1 MLQVI
6 PIILIIIVSLLYF
19 GDKSSKVNDTVS
31 VVIPAFNEEKS
42 IKHVIDTVKQVKSI
56 TEIIVV
62 DDGSTDKTYDIVSKE
77 DVVLIKHK
85 INKGKGSAMKTGLKK
100 VTNNI
105 VLFLDADLSE
115 INKKQV
121 ESIIRPIIKGNA
133 DITKTKFKREAGRVT
148 ELTAKPLL
156 QFFFP
161 DLSFEQP
168 LSGQFAAT
176 KNFLDTIDL
185 EKDYGVDIGIVLD
198 ADARGMRIHEVDI
211 GNIVHEMSSLKE
223 LNLMAN
229 EVVRTIVDRA
239 INYGRLTMVDD
250 LGSSIR
256 MEIMGLSLITLGI
269 FGLFF
274 IRFMTTWMSSFII
287 IIGLIISILYI
298 IKIIKMSL
306 RIYGQSK
313 VSKKQIFKSFIHM
326 HFPIVI
332 SIIILLLLTVS
343 LVGSVT
349 ISSNQISI
357 EPASKNLIISTSPE
371 PHKGV
376 DVRGPYTIENALE
389 NEEQLIRLPT
399 SALSTLQSQYGDNI
413 YINHEKYQLEQ
424 SLEGENDLI
433 RMPELARSNLEVNP
447 GDVIR
452 DSDFKTKFENTQ
464 QVKNIKVDEN
474 TLDKNLN
481 NTTINVDIN
490 HTNASV
496 GTEIKSQQLPEKI
509 LTVYVNDT
517 EIGKVL
523 ASVTN
528 TSYSIYLNEGYSDTI
543 DLNSNTHGVIYNQT
557 YKNSTIEVV
566 LEDSG
571 ANTTTEFANDDSY
584 VKFLNINID
593 NVTINNTTTTTQ
605 KD

>member
-161 DLSFEQP
+161 ELSFEQP

-433 RMPELARSNLEVNP
+433 RMPELARSNLEVDP

>member
-161 DLSFEQP
+161 ELSFEQP
-168 LSGQFAAT
+168 LSGQYAAT

>member
-161 DLSFEQP
+161 ELSFEQP

-287 IIGLIISILYI
+287 LIGLIISILYI